1 MSTTVGVIGLGQMG
15 GAIAANLIKNGF
27 TVSGFDP
34 VDAMRDRLAANG
46 GRPLD
51 SVGAVAG
58 AAEVLVISLPSPQ
71 ALADVAAEVA
81 SVTKSDKGRQRASLA
96 PKVYPLGSE
105 PASSSS
111 NLST

>member
-58 AAEVLVISLPSPQ
+58 AAEVLVMAIC
-71 ALADVAAEVA
+71 
-81 SVTKSDKGRQRASLA
+81 KYKFKR
-96 PKVYPLGSE
+96 
-105 PASSSS
+105 
-111 NLST
+111 